1 VVDQRL
7 QGVSEMVSWLRVRVL
22 GAVALL
28 GCSGGLLAHTPSH
41 LEDLVGARAAGAE
54 AAMQDRGY
62 EVLRSEAAD
71 GARYM
76 YWQGRQSGECVIVR
90 VADGR
95 YASITSAPRFDCE
108 QASEAP
114 TAGPVPNDG
123 FETICGVTVEGR
135 PYRYKCVVSG
145 ARPGK
150 NGEKTVLRFPDQ
162 TITLEWRK
170 GDTVKLHFEGMNP
183 VNARFSTYEG
193 ETQFV
198 FEDKTYFYISNRD
211 MARQEVKD
219 FRER

>member
-1 VVDQRL
+1 M
-7 QGVSEMVSWLRVRVL
+7 GGSWRGRVL

-28 GCSGGLLAHTPSH
+28 GCSGALFAQTPSH
-41 LEDLVGARAAGAE
+41 LEDLVGARAAGGE
-54 AAMQDRGY
+54 TAMQERGY

-76 YWQGRQSGECVIVR
+76 YWHGQRSGECVIVR

-95 YASITSAPRFDCE
+95 YASITSAPRSDCE
-108 QASEAP
+108 QAAEAP
-114 TAGPVPNDG
+114 SAGPVPKNG
-123 FETICGVTVEGR
+123 FETVCGVTVEGR

-162 TITLEWRK
+162 TVTLEWRK
-170 GDTVKLHFEGMNP
+170 GDTVTLHFEGMKP
-183 VNARFSTYEG
+183 VNARFTSNEG

-211 MARQEVKD
+211 MAAQEVKH

>member
-1 VVDQRL
+1 M
-7 QGVSEMVSWLRVRVL
+7 SSSWRKRVL

-28 GCSGGLLAHTPSH
+28 GCSGGLLAETPSR

-54 AAMQDRGY
+54 TAMQERGY
-62 EVLRSEAAD
+62 EVLRSEVAD

-76 YWQGRQSGECVIVR
+76 YWQGRRSGECVIVR

-108 QASEAP
+108 QAAEAP
-114 TAGPVPNDG
+114 TAGPVPKNG

-162 TITLEWRK
+162 TLTLEWRK
-170 GDTVKLHFEGMNP
+170 GNTVKLHFEGMKP
-183 VNARFSTYEG
+183 VNARFSIDEG

-198 FEDKTYFYISNRD
+198 FEDKTYFYISNRE
-211 MARQEVKD
+211 MAEREVRN